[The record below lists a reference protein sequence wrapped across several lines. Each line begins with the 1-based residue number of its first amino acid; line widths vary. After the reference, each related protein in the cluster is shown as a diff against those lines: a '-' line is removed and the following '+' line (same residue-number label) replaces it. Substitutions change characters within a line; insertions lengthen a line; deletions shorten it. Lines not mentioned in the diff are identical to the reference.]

1 MALPSSGQL
10 SLNNIRTELG
20 IPSQSPFSLT
30 TAAEGGYVT
39 INSSSPSR
47 PSASKPHKISDWYGY
62 NHTYSAARTIRISFN
77 GRQRGGTLSAFKN
90 GTNVLTLTT
99 SSNISTSISPGD
111 TFFGRITV
119 TTTNNAD
126 LEVIST
132 TRDALYTIY
141 TRTGTLT
148 SPTFTL
154 QSGEDIY
161 IYGYSYSACLI
172 AGTLITLAD
181 KTKIPV
187 ELLKVGDMLKS
198 VQIDTLEDTN
208 DASELVKWNTE
219 ILTETE
225 TTSKVVEI
233 SKEEVPFS
241 VSFNEGMLTGS
252 SRHIHLVKRENVWR
266 FLRFGEIKIG
276 DVFRDEN
283 KNEVEIVKVDFT
295 IKPTTVY
302 RVVLEVPSHTFY
314 ANGLLTHNIK

>member
-62 NHTYSAARTIRISFN
+62 NHTYSAARTMSITFERLN
-77 GRQRGGTLSAFKN
+77 GGTLSAFKN

-99 SSNISTSISPGD
+99 SNTISTSISPGD

-119 TTTNNAD
+119 TSLNRAD
-126 LEVIST
+126 LEVVST
-132 TRDALYTIY
+132 TRGGLYSVY
-141 TRTGTLT
+141 TMTGTLT

-161 IYGYSYSACLI
+161 IYGYSYRTCLI

-198 VQIDTLEDTN
+198 AQINTLEDTN
-208 DASELVKWNTE
+208 DASELVKWSTE

-233 SKEEVPFS
+233 SKEEVPFN
-241 VSFNEGMLTGS
+241 VSFNEGMLAGS

-283 KNEVEIVKVDFT
+283 KNEVEIVKVDFI